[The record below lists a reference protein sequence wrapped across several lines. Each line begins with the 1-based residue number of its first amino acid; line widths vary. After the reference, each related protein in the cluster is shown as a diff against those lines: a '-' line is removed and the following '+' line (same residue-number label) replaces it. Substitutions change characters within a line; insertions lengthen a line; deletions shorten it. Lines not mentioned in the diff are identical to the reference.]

1 MTRRVLLGGG
11 VACLLVAPIVAMLQ
25 RGPGGAAQGGDG
37 FVRAAARA
45 IAHGQY
51 DRAESLARAR
61 PGSDPAA
68 AAVLARAAVARGQ
81 YDDATSAVERVAQTH
96 PTSDAALEL
105 GLLLLQRGR
114 KADARRVLTPIVDGV
129 RATGDA
135 ERLFRAARAAHALGQ
150 SRTANDL
157 FRSAARAAPD
167 DPAINA
173 AWGELFLEK
182 HNRAEAAVSFR
193 AVLERDPEWA
203 PAHLGLAR
211 ALADEDPAAASAAAG
226 RALTIDGAL
235 LGAHLFRAQ
244 AALDADRPADARA
257 ALARALA
264 VNPRSPE
271 AHALRAA
278 IAYIDGPASEY
289 EAELARALGVNP
301 TFGEAY
307 RIVAEQAA
315 NRKRFDEAVAL
326 TRRAVALDP
335 DNVGAQADL
344 GLHLLRVGEEREAR
358 QVLDAVFR
366 EDPFDLVTF
375 NMLQLLDTLDT
386 YEAIPV
392 AGGAA
397 IVRLHPSEAPLLR
410 HYAVPIVEQA
420 LVKLGARYGI
430 RPARSILVEIFEKHD
445 DFAVRTAGLP
455 GLLNALG
462 ATFGR
467 VVTLDSPHAR
477 PPGAFNWQSTL
488 WHELAHVF
496 TLQLSNQR
504 APLWLTE
511 GISVWEEGQVRRE
524 WAQDFEVAFARVHA
538 DGEVPKLADLNA
550 AFSDP
555 HKVSLA
561 YYQSSLVIEVIV
573 ERYGEAGLRSV
584 LIAYGGGLG
593 MEAALREALG
603 VGVAELQATFDTT
616 VEQRFGGLGRALQM
630 PKGVEIPRGADAS
643 TIQALAARYPGS
655 YPLHMAAGQALAAAG
670 ARDAALAAYERAAAL
685 VPTATGQDS
694 PRARIAVLA
703 EQQGDRPRALA
714 ELRALVSHDHDNVEA
729 ARKLAALAEQA
740 GDGDARLLAYDRVV
754 TTYPGEPGAHRA
766 LGQIAFKRSDFAV
779 ALREFQAAIASG
791 PVDAVSARCDLAEAF
806 LAAGRRDDAR
816 REALAALKIAPTYE
830 RAQDL
835 LLKAMEGR

>member
-1 MTRRVLLGGG
+1 
-11 VACLLVAPIVAMLQ
+11 
-25 RGPGGAAQGGDG
+25 
-37 FVRAAARA
+37 
-45 IAHGQY
+45 
-51 DRAESLARAR
+51 
-61 PGSDPAA
+61 
-68 AAVLARAAVARGQ
+68 
-81 YDDATSAVERVAQTH
+81 
-96 PTSDAALEL
+96 
-105 GLLLLQRGR
+105 
-114 KADARRVLTPIVDGV
+114 
-129 RATGDA
+129 
-135 ERLFRAARAAHALGQ
+135 
-150 SRTANDL
+150 
-157 FRSAARAAPD
+157 
-167 DPAINA
+167 
-173 AWGELFLEK
+173 
-182 HNRAEAAVSFR
+182 
-193 AVLERDPEWA
+193 
-203 PAHLGLAR
+203 
-211 ALADEDPAAASAAAG
+211 
-226 RALTIDGAL
+226 
-235 LGAHLFRAQ
+235 
-244 AALDADRPADARA
+244 
-257 ALARALA
+257 
-264 VNPRSPE
+264 
-271 AHALRAA
+271 
-278 IAYIDGPASEY
+278 
-289 EAELARALGVNP
+289 
-301 TFGEAY
+301 
-307 RIVAEQAA
+307 
-315 NRKRFDEAVAL
+315 
-326 TRRAVALDP
+326 
-335 DNVGAQADL
+335 
-344 GLHLLRVGEEREAR
+344 
-358 QVLDAVFR
+358 
-366 EDPFDLVTF
+366 
-375 NMLQLLDTLDT
+375 
-386 YEAIPV
+386 
-392 AGGAA
+392 
-397 IVRLHPSEAPLLR
+397 
-410 HYAVPIVEQA
+410 
-420 LVKLGARYGI
+420 
-430 RPARSILVEIFEKHD
+430 
-445 DFAVRTAGLP
+445 
-455 GLLNALG
+455 LLNALG